1 MCLCQI
7 PSVSWNPGS
16 VQVSLSATRVPALF
30 PRQCGN
36 NASKSAGAGKL
47 LFVTFLSHKRGPGR
61 EGLGEQGEQVPVD
74 ILTPLPPP
82 PPPLLAVGRLARLE
96 PSPRQTSRL
105 LYARQHWLLSCHQLS
120 MSLFLTHRSLINSRA
135 INNTSALSP
144 LTGCVNF
151 GHPADSSPGGFL
163 TSRRASFTAERMA
176 PLFSPGFTLLP
187 RPTDKCSTWSN

>member
-1 MCLCQI
+1 MLIQTAGGVPMCLCQI

-74 ILTPLPPP
+74 ILTPLPLLPSLPCPWWPRGDWRDLNPP
-82 PPPLLAVGRLARLE
+82 HDDQPAARRSAT
-96 PSPRQTSRL
+96 PTT
-105 LYARQHWLLSCHQLS
+105 LLSPTPHKS
-120 MSLFLTHRSLINSRA
+120 FSDTPISDNS
-135 INNTSALSP
+135 
-144 LTGCVNF
+144 
-151 GHPADSSPGGFL
+151 
-163 TSRRASFTAERMA
+163 SR
-176 PLFSPGFTLLP
+176 
-187 RPTDKCSTWSN
+187 DQ